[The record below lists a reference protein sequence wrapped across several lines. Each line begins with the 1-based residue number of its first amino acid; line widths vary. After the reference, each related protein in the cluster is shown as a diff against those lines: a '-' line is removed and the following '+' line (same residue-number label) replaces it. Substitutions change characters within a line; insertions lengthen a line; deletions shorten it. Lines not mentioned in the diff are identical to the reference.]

1 MVFAILHK
9 RQFAALADNN
19 GRGTRLVSLLKQ
31 LGLETR
37 FYKSLDEL
45 NNDRPWMR
53 EIDYSKITPLLEQ
66 IRNDSIKRM
75 KQGLEK

>member
-1 MVFAILHK
+1 
-9 RQFAALADNN
+9 
-19 GRGTRLVSLLKQ
+19 
-31 LGLETR
+31 
-37 FYKSLDEL
+37 
-45 NNDRPWMR
+45 MR